1 MRSKFIFLYLDSWF
15 DEAEFKFIMKIAAQ
29 KSGCVFAYFFGS
41 HKSNFRLQFR
51 RSFKH
56 DKSYKK
62 KSSYIIKIE
71 VQL

>member
-1 MRSKFIFLYLDSWF
+1 MRQSLNLSW
-15 DEAEFKFIMKIAAQ
+15 KIAAET
-29 KSGCVFAYFFGS
+29 SGCVFAYFCGG

-51 RSFKH
+51 GSFKH

-71 VQL
+71 VQLWKFNWNSWSN